1 MAFRAVKD
9 NSSSVI
15 IAIGKDEDQGG
26 QDYNG
31 VGTWCNFTFEGD
43 FSPSSALIQAAETAG
58 YEGSLL
64 VEDNGSIRLM
74 TSEEI
79 PGE

>member
-1 MAFRAVKD
+1 MALRAVKD

-15 IAIGKDEDQGG
+15 IAIGNDENQGG

-31 VGTWCNFTFEGD
+31 IGTWLSFTFDED
-43 FSPSSALIQAAETAG
+43 FTPSSALIQAASDAG

-79 PGE
+79 PS

>member
-9 NSSSVI
+9 NSSNVI
-15 IAIGKDEDQGG
+15 IAIGNDENQGG

-31 VGTWCNFTFEGD
+31 VGTWLNFTFTEE
-43 FSPSSALIQAAETAG
+43 FNPSQELSDAAEAAG

-64 VEDNGSIRLM
+64 VEDNGSLRLM
-74 TSEEI
+74 TSQEI
-79 PGE
+79 PT

>member
-1 MAFRAVKD
+1 MALRGVKAND
-9 NSSSVI
+9 SNIVI
-15 IAIGKDEDQGG
+15 VSGDDENQGG

-31 VGTWCNFTFEGD
+31 VGTWLNFTFED
-43 FSPSSALIQAAETAG
+43 NFTPSSELLQAAENVG
-58 YEGSLL
+58 YEESLL

-79 PGE
+79 PS